1 MSVVVINAV
10 TVPSERREEFEAR
23 FAARAGQVSKAPG
36 FEAFELLRP
45 DEGDRYLV
53 YTRWRGREDF
63 EAWMRSTYFA
73 EGHRQH
79 QEQGP
84 VSSVSEV
91 WTFDVLQRESPRR
104 ASSHRLPIG

>member
-10 TVPSERREEFEAR
+10 TVPAERRSEFEAR
-23 FAARAGQVSKAPG
+23 FAARAGRVSKADG

-45 DEGDRYLV
+45 DEGERYLV
-53 YTRWRGREDF
+53 YTRWRDRSDF

-79 QEQGP
+79 QQAGP
-84 VSSVSEV
+84 VSTQSEV
-91 WTFDVLQRESPRR
+91 WTFEVLQDERP
-104 ASSHRLPIG
+104 A